1 MLARPLRSDSFMLLN
16 IQSAQRARW
25 AVAAMFMVNGFLMGS
40 WAPQIPFMLPR
51 HHITEFTL
59 GLLIFLVGVGAVTAM
74 SWTGWLINHY
84 GSRKVVIGFALIV
97 CASFAL
103 IVLAPTIPLSIPA
116 LILFGAS
123 LGSMDVAMNANA
135 VEVEARLNKAIMS
148 SSHGFWSLGGFIGGG
163 IGGFLIAR
171 FGVEGHALIASGLA
185 LATAL
190 AAVPFM
196 VTEAHHHEEH
206 AEKPKY
212 VWPKSAAVYVLGF
225 MALFSMIPEGAVLDW
240 AALYMGKELGA
251 NVQVSGFAFAFF
263 AGTMAIMRFLGDGV
277 RNRFGAVG
285 TLRYSGFIAAV
296 GMLAGG
302 IAPNPWLAIAAF
314 AVSGVGVAN
323 MVPIIF
329 SAAGNQPGLSPGAG
343 ISLVTLMGYSGILVA
358 PSSIGFVAEHIGFR
372 TTYVTLAF
380 FLVVV
385 ALLAGRVA
393 SADRAAAAKG
403 LTPPQQATP

>member
-1 MLARPLRSDSFMLLN
+1 MLLDL
-16 IQSAQRARW
+16 QAAQRGRW
-25 AVAAMFMVNGFLMGS
+25 AVAAMFFVNGFVQGS

-59 GLLIFLVGVGAVTAM
+59 GLLILLIGVGAVSAM
-74 SWTGWLINHY
+74 AWTGWLINHY
-84 GSRKVVIGFALIV
+84 GSRRVSVGFAIAT
-97 CASFAL
+97 CASFAMV
-103 IVLAPTIPLSIPA
+103 VLAPTVPLA
-116 LILFGAS
+116 ILPLVMLGAT

-135 VEVEARLNKAIMS
+135 VEVESRMNKAIMS
-148 SSHGFWSLGGFIGGG
+148 SSHGFWSLGGFAGGG

-171 FGVEGHALIASGLA
+171 FGVSGHALIAAGIALA
-185 LATAL
+185 LAL
-190 AAVPFM
+190 ASSRFL
-196 VTEAHHHEEH
+196 VTEAHHHDEN

-212 VWPKSAAVYVLGF
+212 VWPRNSAVYILGF

-240 AALYMGKELGA
+240 AALFMSKELGA

-277 RNRFGAVG
+277 RNRFGAVQ
-285 TLRYSGFIAAV
+285 TMRYSGFIAAV

-302 IAPNPWLAIAAF
+302 LAPNPWLAIAAF
-314 AVSGVGVAN
+314 AVSGIGIAN
-323 MVPIIF
+323 MVPIAF

-372 TTYVTLAF
+372 STYVTLAF
-380 FLVVV
+380 FLVIV

-393 SADRAAAAKG
+393 SADRAQTEA
-403 LTPPQQATP
+403 